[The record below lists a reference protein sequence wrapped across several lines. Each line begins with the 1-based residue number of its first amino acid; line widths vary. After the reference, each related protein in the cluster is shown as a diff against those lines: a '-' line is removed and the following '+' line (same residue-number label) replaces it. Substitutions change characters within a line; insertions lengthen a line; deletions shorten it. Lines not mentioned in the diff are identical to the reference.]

1 MKEQQKRQ
9 KRDCGEVE
17 KMSKAEKKE
26 YEEALDKLEL
36 EEKMK
41 AAEKA
46 GEEEAE
52 DQAEETLAKEDKAEA
67 EEKLTQEEQAE
78 TEEKSGEKETPKTS
92 EKTEKAGKTDK
103 AEKKKKK
110 KQKKKKKGLWRLMKD
125 HKAASFVICLVLVC
139 LLTVGGT
146 IGSIMWGLYSDSVGI
161 VDPGDVDPTAEDVQI
176 AREDQK
182 NEDVINVLLVGS
194 DSRDPNAEMGRS
206 DTMMLVSFNKADN
219 KASVISFLRDTLI
232 EIDGY
237 GQSKLGHTFAY
248 GGVGLTINTLNK
260 QFDLDIQDYIV
271 INFENLVGIIDQLG
285 GIQVNLTEEEAE
297 YYRSNG
303 MPDIQ
308 AGYVT
313 LTGSQA
319 LTHARNRSLDNDFG
333 RTRRQRAVLYGIYNK
348 VMELKDPSVILS
360 LINYCMTQVSTNM
373 SVTELY
379 DIAMDVLGTEH
390 LMTQQAA
397 VPKEGTYSFG
407 TYDGMS
413 VVEID
418 LEANKQYIKE
428 LLY

>member
-1 MKEQQKRQ
+1 M
-9 KRDCGEVE
+9 E
-17 KMSKAEKKE
+17 K
-26 YEEALDKLEL
+26 
-36 EEKMK
+36 EEKT
-41 AAEKA
+41 AAE
-46 GEEEAE
+46 EQSENI
-52 DQAEETLAKEDKAEA
+52 
-67 EEKLTQEEQAE
+67 EKSEEQA
-78 TEEKSGEKETPKTS
+78 KRRKEAK
-92 EKTEKAGKTDK
+92 KRR
-103 AEKKKKK
+103 KKKKK
-110 KQKKKKKGLWRLMKD
+110 SLWKLMKK
-125 HKAASFVICLVLVC
+125 HKAASFVICLFLVC
-139 LLTVGGT
+139 LLTVAGT
-146 IGSIMWGLYSDSVGI
+146 VGSVMWGLYSDSVGI
-161 VDPGDVDPTAEDVQI
+161 VDPDDVDPKAKDVQI
-176 AREDQK
+176 AWQDPK
-182 NEDVINVLLVGS
+182 DEDVINVLLVGS
-194 DSRDPNAEMGRS
+194 DSRDPSAELGRS
-206 DTMMLVSFNKADN
+206 DTIMLVSFNKAEN

-248 GGVGLTINTLNK
+248 GGVGLTINTINQ
-260 QFDLDIQDYIV
+260 QFDLDVQDYIV

-285 GIQVNLTEEEAE
+285 GIKVNLTEEEAA
-297 YYRSNG
+297 YYRENG

-319 LTHARNRSLDNDFG
+319 LAHARNRSLDNDFG

-348 VMELKDPSVILS
+348 VMELKDPSVVFS

-379 DIAMDVLGTEH
+379 DIATDVLGTEH
-390 LMTQQAA
+390 LTTQQAA

-407 TYDGMS
+407 TYEDMS